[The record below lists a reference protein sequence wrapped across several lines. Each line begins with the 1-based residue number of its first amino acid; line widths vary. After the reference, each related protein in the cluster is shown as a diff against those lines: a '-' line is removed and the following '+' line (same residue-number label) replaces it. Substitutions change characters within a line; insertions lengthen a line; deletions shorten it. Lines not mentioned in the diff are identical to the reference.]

1 LFKPFW
7 GVSEVKARVKSP
19 ILERAGDPKPGELA
33 MARVNPREIVEEAR
47 TREPCNT
54 LG

>member
-1 LFKPFW
+1 MKA
-7 GVSEVKARVKSP
+7 SVKCAL
-19 ILERAGDPKPGELA
+19 LESGRDPKPGELA
-33 MARVNPREIVEEAR
+33 MARVNPPEKVEEAR